1 MEETTASKTAPAP
14 AEESPKPEK
23 DSKPEETPNPE
34 KDSRHSGRKLPPL
47 VIKGVRGVCFFVLL
61 GLMLFG
67 LNHVYLPKNNTKENG
82 MRNASAF
89 SFYAEPANTIDTM
102 IIGNSDAYSAFSP
115 MEMWNAYG
123 MTSYVS
129 GQGHLIVPESY
140 TVLEQVLQ
148 NQTPKVLVV
157 ETDTIFSKYTKQEL
171 EHKTAEVLLYRAY
184 PLLQNHDRWKN
195 MDIAEV
201 FQLPDYHYR
210 TYAKGQY
217 MSCKVDPYKGDP
229 KKKNKV
235 IQNPEMDWPVKFYL
249 NRIKEVCD
257 EKGIKLILVRVPC
270 LKTRSVDNQALIRR
284 YADEIGVE
292 FLDLDYENSPVN
304 INWKTDTRDK
314 GTHLNCYG
322 AKKVS
327 LYLGQYLMDHY
338 GIVSRK
344 DDASVASAWNKDYER
359 YQEELEKQAKAEE
372 QARVLANIGK

>member
-171 EHKTAEVLLYRAY
+171 EMRYNITKAYR
-184 PLLQNHDRWKN
+184 K
-195 MDIAEV
+195 
-201 FQLPDYHYR
+201 
-210 TYAKGQY
+210 
-217 MSCKVDPYKGDP
+217 
-229 KKKNKV
+229 
-235 IQNPEMDWPVKFYL
+235 
-249 NRIKEVCD
+249 
-257 EKGIKLILVRVPC
+257 
-270 LKTRSVDNQALIRR
+270 
-284 YADEIGVE
+284 
-292 FLDLDYENSPVN
+292 
-304 INWKTDTRDK
+304 
-314 GTHLNCYG
+314 
-322 AKKVS
+322 
-327 LYLGQYLMDHY
+327 
-338 GIVSRK
+338 IVSVVM
-344 DDASVASAWNKDYER
+344 DSTLDM
-359 YQEELEKQAKAEE
+359 
-372 QARVLANIGK
+372 